1 MKIAYSQMAEVD
13 LMDFDFTESEE
24 EKVDRW
30 MRDNCS
36 FEHKDA
42 YEFILHLHLSESDD
56 WFLKNELNVD
66 LPERMAKTIMEARN
80 NGAAR
85 ICFYS

>member
-1 MKIAYSQMAEVD
+1 MKIAYSQLAEVD
-13 LMDFDFTESEE
+13 LMDFNFTDSEE

-30 MRDNCS
+30 MHDNCS

-42 YEFILHLHLSESDD
+42 YEFIVHLHPSESAE
-56 WFLKNELNVD
+56 WFLKYKLNVD
-66 LPERMAKTIMEARN
+66 LPERMVKVILEARN
-80 NGAAR
+80 KGAAR

>member
-1 MKIAYSQMAEVD
+1 MKIAYSQLAEVD
-13 LMDFDFTESEE
+13 LMDFNFTDSEE

-56 WFLKNELNVD
+56 WFLKNELNVE

>member
-1 MKIAYSQMAEVD
+1 MKIAYSQLAEVD
-13 LMDFDFTESEE
+13 LTGFDFTESEE

>member
-1 MKIAYSQMAEVD
+1 MKVAYSQLAEVN
-13 LMDFDFTESEE
+13 LADFDFSPAEE

-42 YEFILHLHLSESDD
+42 YEFIVHLHLSESDD

-66 LPERMAKTIMEARN
+66 LPERMIKVILEARN
-80 NGAAR
+80 KGAAR